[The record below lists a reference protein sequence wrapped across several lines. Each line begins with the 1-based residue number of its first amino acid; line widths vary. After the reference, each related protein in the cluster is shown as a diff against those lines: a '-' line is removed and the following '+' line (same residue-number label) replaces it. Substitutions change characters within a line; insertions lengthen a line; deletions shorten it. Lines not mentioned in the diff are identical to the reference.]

1 MAKLP
6 KLLWPVAVALLL
18 IATMKLPYGY
28 YTFLRI
34 AIFGFCAIV
43 AFFEFA
49 EKSHVWGLA
58 FLLLAILFNP
68 MIPVYLK
75 RQTWFWLD
83 VGAASIIAAHLGYL
97 LLVGRSRLGTL
108 RQE

>member
-1 MAKLP
+1 
-6 KLLWPVAVALLL
+6 
-18 IATMKLPYGY
+18 MKLPYGY

-34 AIFGFCAIV
+34 AIFGFCAVV
-43 AFFEFA
+43 AFFGFT

-68 MIPVYLK
+68 IIPVYLN

-83 VGAASIIAAHLGYL
+83 VGAAGIIAAHFGSL
-97 LLVGRSRLGTL
+97 LLVGRSRLGVL
-108 RQE
+108 PPG